1 MNADGSPGVSADVSA
16 GAELAFLEA
25 LGWSL
30 TGGGLLLLIAG
41 GALIVLGLRPLRRP
55 LVAPTPVTS

>member
-16 GAELAFLEA
+16 GAEVASLAP

-30 TGGGLLLLIAG
+30 LGG
-41 GALIVLGLRPLRRP
+41 GALLLAGGVVLLRRGIRPRARPLP
-55 LVAPTPVTS
+55 AAVPAAS

>member
-1 MNADGSPGVSADVSA
+1 MNADGSAGVSADVSA
-16 GAELAFLEA
+16 GAEIAFLEA

-30 TGGGLLLLIAG
+30 TGGGLLLLISG

-55 LVAPTPVTS
+55 AAVPAPAAA